1 MRVVL
6 FTGKGGVGKTSVA
19 AATAMRCASAGYR
32 TVVMST
38 DPAHSLGDSF
48 DIELGAEAV
57 KVADNLW
64 AHEVSSLHEM
74 QRHWAKLHE
83 YAVEV
88 FSTQGLDEVL
98 ADEVANPPGM
108 DEVASL
114 MWIKHYAQR
123 AEHDVL
129 IVDCAPTGETLQLL
143 TFPDVAKWWLDKIYP
158 WSRRAM
164 RVARPV
170 LQPMMNMPLPS
181 DEVYASLKDLLLDLD
196 GMRKVLT
203 DPEVTTVRIVL
214 NLEKMV
220 VKEAKRAYTYLSLF
234 GYVTD
239 AVVVNRLLPGELHD
253 ELFQKW
259 QRIHHRYQLEVE
271 QSFAGRSRRA
281 VRDIEPSAHRQGR
294 PGLRARVEGSV
305 RREVGGRPEPPRRR
319 AVRDRWQLPAR
330 DHPAPRSR
338 ETRYGRCLDRGRG
351 AAGAVR
357 APPGAVEREAI
368 VSGDRERVIE
378 LVNELASRVG
388 HVLSDMIPPAAQVH
402 LLNAQ
407 RELITALML
416 IYENRVAPT
425 PAATRARRARTRR
438 RTTTRDRKIP
448 IE

>member
-19 AATAMRCASAGYR
+19 AATAVRCAAAGYR

-48 DIELGAEAV
+48 DVELGNEAT
-57 KVADNLW
+57 KVADSLW

-74 QRHWAKLHE
+74 QRHWTKLHE

-143 TFPDVAKWWLDKIYP
+143 TFPDAAKWWLDKIYP

-170 LQPMMNMPLPS
+170 LQPMMKMPLPS
-181 DEVYASLKDLLLDLD
+181 DEVYASLKDLLLDLE

-203 DPEVTTVRIVL
+203 DPETTTVRIVL

-259 QRIHHRYQLEVE
+259 QRIHHRYQREVE
-271 QSFAGRSRRA
+271 QSFAGIPIFN
-281 VRDIEPSAHRQGR
+281 VPLFD
-294 PGLRARVEGSV
+294 
-305 RREVGGRPEPPRRR
+305 REVVGRCRACWSAATPR
-319 AVRDRWQLPAR
+319 
-330 DHPAPRSR
+330 APRSR
-338 ETRYGRCLDRGRG
+338 TVSFACDSR
-351 AAGAVR
+351 R
-357 APPGAVEREAI
+357 APPGLRPPNSDSRRGASHRAHERA
-368 VSGDRERVIE
+368 R
-378 LVNELASRVG
+378 LARRQRAVG
-388 HVLSDMIPPAAQVH
+388 HGASGGAGAPAQCAARADHRVDAH
-402 LLNAQ
+402 L
-407 RELITALML
+407 
-416 IYENRVAPT
+416 
-425 PAATRARRARTRR
+425 
-438 RTTTRDRKIP
+438 
-448 IE
+448 

>member
-1 MRVVL
+1 VRVVL

-19 AATAMRCASAGYR
+19 AATAVRCAAAGYR

-48 DIELGAEAV
+48 DIELGADAAR
-57 KVADNLW
+57 VATNLW

-170 LQPMMNMPLPS
+170 LQPMMGMPLPS
-181 DEVYASLKDLLLDLD
+181 DEVYASLKDLLMDLD

-203 DPEVTTVRIVL
+203 DPAITTVRIVL

-239 AVVVNRLLPGELHD
+239 AVIVNRLLPGELHD

-259 QRIHHRYQLEVE
+259 QRIHHKYQLEVE
-271 QSFAGRSRRA
+271 QSFAGIPILNVPLFDREVVGEKMLSRMAQEIYGEEDPAKHFA
-281 VRDIEPSAHRQGR
+281 VANPQRIDKDGSDYVLALKVPFVDKSA
-294 PGLRARVEGSV
+294 VELSRHDGELYV
-305 RREVGGRPEPPRRR
+305 TVGNYRREIALPR
-319 AVRDRWQLPAR
+319 VLAR
-330 DHPAPRSR
+330 R
-338 ETRYGRCLDRGRG
+338 ETSG
-351 AAGAVR
+351 ATIEEGELRVR
-357 APPGAVEREAI
+357 F
-368 VSGDRERVIE
+368 
-378 LVNELASRVG
+378 
-388 HVLSDMIPPAAQVH
+388 
-402 LLNAQ
+402 
-407 RELITALML
+407 
-416 IYENRVAPT
+416 
-425 PAATRARRARTRR
+425 ARRAE
-438 RTTTRDRKIP
+438 TTGEGKK
-448 IE
+448 

>member
-1 MRVVL
+1 M
-6 FTGKGGVGKTSVA
+6 GKTSVA
-19 AATAMRCASAGYR
+19 AATAVRCAAAGYR

-48 DIELGAEAV
+48 DIELGSEAT
-57 KVADNLW
+57 KVANNLW

-143 TFPDVAKWWLDKIYP
+143 TFPDAAKWWLDKIYP

-170 LQPMMNMPLPS
+170 LQPMMGMPLPS
-181 DEVYASLKDLLLDLD
+181 DEVYASLKDLLMDLA

-203 DPEVTTVRIVL
+203 DPEITTVRIVL

-239 AVVVNRLLPGELHD
+239 AVIVNRLLPGDLHD

-259 QRIHHRYQLEVE
+259 QRIHQRYQLEVE
-271 QSFAGRSRRA
+271 QSFAGIPIFNVPLFDSE
-281 VRDIEPSAHRQGR
+281 VVGETM
-294 PGLRARVEGSV
+294 LARMAQAIYGE
-305 RREVGGRPEPPRRR
+305 
-319 AVRDRWQLPAR
+319 DDPAR
-330 DHPAPRSR
+330 RFATS
-338 ETRYGRCLDRGRG
+338 
-351 AAGAVR
+351 
-357 APPGAVEREAI
+357 
-368 VSGDRERVIE
+368 
-378 LVNELASRVG
+378 
-388 HVLSDMIPPAAQVH
+388 
-402 LLNAQ
+402 NAQ
-407 RELITALML
+407 RIDKQGSDYVLALKVPFVDKSAVDLSRHNGELYVTVGNYRREISLP
-416 IYENRVAPT
+416 RVL
-425 PAATRARRARTRR
+425 ARRETAGAS
-438 RTTTRDRKIP
+438 
-448 IE
+448 IEGGELRVRFAQRPTAAKGPKA

>member
-1 MRVVL
+1 VRVIL

-19 AATAMRCASAGYR
+19 AATAVRCAASGLR
-32 TVVMST
+32 TLVMST

-48 DIELGAEAV
+48 DVELGAEAT
-57 KVADNLW
+57 KVGDNLW

-83 YAVEV
+83 YVVEV

-123 AEHDVL
+123 DQHDVL

-143 TFPDVAKWWLDKIYP
+143 TFPDAAKWWLDKIYP

-170 LQPMMNMPLPS
+170 LQPMMSMPLPS

-203 DPEVTTVRIVL
+203 DAETTTVRIVL

-220 VKEAKRAYTYLSLF
+220 IKEAKRAYTYLSLF

-259 QRIHHRYQLEVE
+259 QRIHEKYRVEVE
-271 QSFAGRSRRA
+271 ESFAGIPILNVPLFDQEVVGAQMLSRMAAAIYGERNPADRFATSNTQRIDKDGSEYVLSLKVPFVDRSDVDLSRHNGELY
-281 VRDIEPSAHRQGR
+281 VTVGNY
-294 PGLRARVEGSV
+294 
-305 RREVGGRPEPPRRR
+305 RREIALPRVLARRDTVGASIQDGELRVRFARRPETVKPE
-319 AVRDRWQLPAR
+319 VVKE
-330 DHPAPRSR
+330 S
-338 ETRYGRCLDRGRG
+338 
-351 AAGAVR
+351 
-357 APPGAVEREAI
+357 
-368 VSGDRERVIE
+368 
-378 LVNELASRVG
+378 
-388 HVLSDMIPPAAQVH
+388 
-402 LLNAQ
+402 
-407 RELITALML
+407 
-416 IYENRVAPT
+416 
-425 PAATRARRARTRR
+425 
-438 RTTTRDRKIP
+438 
-448 IE
+448 

>member
-1 MRVVL
+1 
-6 FTGKGGVGKTSVA
+6 
-19 AATAMRCASAGYR
+19 
-32 TVVMST
+32 MST

-48 DIELGAEAV
+48 DIELGAEAT
-57 KVADNLW
+57 KVGDNLW

-143 TFPDVAKWWLDKIYP
+143 TFPDAAKWWLDKIYP

-170 LQPMMNMPLPS
+170 LQPMMHMPLPS
-181 DEVYASLKDLLLDLD
+181 DEVYASLKDLLMDLD

-203 DPEVTTVRIVL
+203 DPEITTVRIVL

-220 VKEAKRAYTYLSLF
+220 VKEAKRAFTYLSLF

-239 AVVVNRLLPGELHD
+239 AVIVNRLLPDGLHD
-253 ELFQKW
+253 ELFVKW
-259 QRIHHRYQLEVE
+259 QAIHRKYAAEVE
-271 QSFAGRSRRA
+271 KSFSPLPIFNVPLFDQEVIGERMLLCMADAIYGA
-281 VRDIEPSAHRQGR
+281 RDPSARFATSNPQRIDKDGQDYVLAFKV
-294 PGLRARVEGSV
+294 PFVEKS
-305 RREVGGRPEPPRRR
+305 
-319 AVRDRWQLPAR
+319 A
-330 DHPAPRSR
+330 
-338 ETRYGRCLDRGRG
+338 
-351 AAGAVR
+351 
-357 APPGAVEREAI
+357 
-368 VSGDRERVIE
+368 
-378 LVNELASRVG
+378 
-388 HVLSDMIPPAAQVH
+388 
-402 LLNAQ
+402 
-407 RELITALML
+407 
-416 IYENRVAPT
+416 
-425 PAATRARRARTRR
+425 
-438 RTTTRDRKIP
+438 
-448 IE
+448 

>member
-1 MRVVL
+1 MRVIL

-19 AATAMRCASAGYR
+19 AATAVRCAAAGYR

-48 DIELGAEAV
+48 DRELGTDPTR
-57 KVADNLW
+57 VAHNLL

-74 QRHWAKLHE
+74 QRHWARLHE

-123 AEHDVL
+123 GEHDVL
-129 IVDCAPTGETLQLL
+129 VVDCAPTGETLQLL
-143 TFPDVAKWWLDKIYP
+143 TFPDAAKWWLDKIYP

-170 LQPMMNMPLPS
+170 LQPMMHMPLPS
-181 DEVYASLKDLLLDLD
+181 DEVYASLKDLLMDLD

-203 DPEVTTVRIVL
+203 DPEITTVRIVL

-239 AVVVNRLLPGELHD
+239 AVIVNRILPGELHD
-253 ELFQKW
+253 ELLQKW
-259 QRIHHRYQLEVE
+259 QRIHQRYQQEVE
-271 QSFAGRSRRA
+271 QSFAGIPIFNVPLFDREVVGEKMLSRMAQAIYGEEDPAQRFA
-281 VRDIEPSAHRQGR
+281 ASNPQRIDKD
-294 PGLRARVEGSV
+294 GSDYILTLKV
-305 RREVGGRPEPPRRR
+305 PFVDKSDVDLSRHDGELYVTVGNYRREITLPR
-319 AVRDRWQLPAR
+319 VLAR
-330 DHPAPRSR
+330 R
-338 ETRYGRCLDRGRG
+338 ETSG
-351 AAGAVR
+351 AAIEDGELRVR
-357 APPGAVEREAI
+357 FV
-368 VSGDRERVIE
+368 
-378 LVNELASRVG
+378 
-388 HVLSDMIPPAAQVH
+388 
-402 LLNAQ
+402 
-407 RELITALML
+407 
-416 IYENRVAPT
+416 
-425 PAATRARRARTRR
+425 
-438 RTTTRDRKIP
+438 RKETVP
-448 IE
+448 

>member
-1 MRVVL
+1 
-6 FTGKGGVGKTSVA
+6 VGKTSVA
-19 AATAMRCASAGYR
+19 AATAVRCAAAGYR

-48 DIELGAEAV
+48 DIELGSEATQ
-57 KVADNLW
+57 VAKNLL

-143 TFPDVAKWWLDKIYP
+143 TFPDAAKWWLDKIYP

-203 DPEVTTVRIVL
+203 DPEITTVRIVL

-239 AVVVNRLLPGELHD
+239 AVIVNRLLPRDLHD

-259 QRIHHRYQLEVE
+259 QRIHHRYQAEVE
-271 QSFAGRSRRA
+271 QSFSGIPIFNVPLFDREVVGETMLARMAQAIYGDEDPSRRFA
-281 VRDIEPSAHRQGR
+281 TSNPQRIDK
-294 PGLRARVEGSV
+294 EGSDYV
-305 RREVGGRPEPPRRR
+305 LALKVPFVDKSAVDLSRHNGDLYVTVGNYRREITLPR
-319 AVRDRWQLPAR
+319 VLAR
-330 DHPAPRSR
+330 R
-338 ETRYGRCLDRGRG
+338 ET
-351 AAGAVR
+351 AGASIEDGELRVR
-357 APPGAVEREAI
+357 FAPKPEQVEK
-368 VSGDRERVIE
+368 GK
-378 LVNELASRVG
+378 
-388 HVLSDMIPPAAQVH
+388 
-402 LLNAQ
+402 
-407 RELITALML
+407 
-416 IYENRVAPT
+416 
-425 PAATRARRARTRR
+425 ARR
-438 RTTTRDRKIP
+438 
-448 IE
+448 